1 MIPAD
6 IVARLRCPRCG
17 EVVAAGEDGVAC
29 GAGHD
34 TPLVD
39 GYLDARP
46 DSPDGL
52 TRQTLES
59 FGYEWTT
66 FDTIQPEDRRFWD
79 MYFKDV
85 PLDWLAGAVALDAGC
100 GKGRYTSFLAPHVKA
115 LAALDGSAAT
125 EAAARNL
132 AEHAN
137 VAVVRADLR
146 EAPFASRSFDF
157 VCCLGVLH
165 HLADPAAGFRRLIEL
180 LAPGG
185 RVLVYLYSR
194 PDRLGPRQI
203 GLAAARWARRLTVR
217 LPHGLLRWLSAPLA
231 GALYV
236 ALVLP
241 GAVGRRLGVA
251 PAARLPLATYRGKPV
266 RSLWLDTFDRLSAPV
281 EHRYLWSELEPW
293 FREQGLEVE
302 HVREEAG
309 LFILARRPEE
319 PGATEVSAERTASK

>member
-6 IVARLRCPRCG
+6 IVTRLRCPRCG
-17 EVVAAGEDGVAC
+17 EGVTASADGVAC
-29 GAGHD
+29 EAGHG

-46 DSPDGL
+46 DSQDEL

-66 FDTIQPEDRRFWD
+66 FNTIQPEDRRFWD

-85 PLDWLAGAVALDAGC
+85 PLDWLVGAVALDAGC
-100 GKGRYTSFLAPHVKA
+100 GNGRYTSFLAPHVKA

-132 AEHAN
+132 AECGN
-137 VAVVRADLR
+137 VTVVRADLR
-146 EAPFASRSFDF
+146 EAPFANRSFDF

-165 HLADPAAGFRRLIEL
+165 HLQDPAAGFRRLIQL

-203 GLAAARWARRLTVR
+203 GLAAARLVRPLTVR
-217 LPHGLLRWLSAPLA
+217 LPHRLLRGLSAPVA

-251 PAARLPLATYRGKPV
+251 PVARLPLATYRGKPM

-319 PGATEVSAERTASK
+319 PDATEVTAQPTASR